1 MVWTSGMAGALL
13 LRSSLG
19 CYGILSGSQLLR
31 RIATAGLGTAGV
43 VVRAGVDCVVR
54 DDGGVGVVDLAAWR
68 VGCGTR
74 CAERV
79 RVAAGAQWVVELAV
93 LCVAHGGMGVRRY
106 RGAVV
111 GAGGDNRDVRSAQP
125 WCCVAAGS
133 LSAVGQLCG
142 GAELCGMAAQSSAA
156 WVSGLRSTRHA
167 WVARLR

>member
-1 MVWTSGMAGALL
+1 MAWTARLAGALL
-13 LRSSLG
+13 SGGGLG
-19 CYGILSGSQLLR
+19 SGGVDPGGQLLR
-31 RIATAGLGTAGV
+31 RVAAAGLGTAGV

-68 VGCGTR
+68 VGWGAR

-111 GAGGDNRDVRSAQP
+111 GAGGDHRDVRSAQP
-125 WCCVAAGS
+125 WCCVVVGS

-142 GAELCGMAAQSSAA
+142 GAELCGVAAQSSDA
-156 WVSGLRSTRHA
+156 WLSG
-167 WVARLR
+167 